1 MPDDLIMQEFIP
13 TRRQHIFKGTH
24 GAHCARA
31 CRVRRAD
38 GTSVVATLLSDGTVR
53 LWDERTLAPVGP
65 PLPVLGGWVPDELAV
80 VRDETG
86 RELLSC
92 GTSEGEFAWLWDPA
106 TGEQVVG
113 TAVEWTGEA
122 SVVDLDESLAS
133 ALRRRTGSVIA
144 LQRLPDSD
152 TVVAAHEGESR
163 LRLWNLQSGE
173 ETGAIDAPSGCS
185 LAVTKGPTG
194 EPVVATTAGSAS
206 EGREVIRLYDPATGR
221 LVDELAG
228 HTEGVT
234 GLLALNGADGRPL
247 LASASFDG
255 TVRLWDVSDRAPVG
269 RVLSGHTSG
278 VDSLALVPGLRQ
290 PVIVSGGM
298 DNTVRRWDVATGTQ
312 IGEALP
318 AGDRV
323 LALTALCGP
332 DRRPMIA
339 AGNQNTDV
347 VRLWEAESGRLVGE
361 LPDVRQSGT
370 CDLATLQHP
379 GGDLIAQSTFW
390 GGEITVWD
398 PATLAPVGPPL
409 QGHTEGVYGHG
420 VMAILLPWKTA
431 ERTALVSGGCDGTIR
446 LWPADLTTGRA
457 GPAPAA

>member
-13 TRRQHIFKGTH
+13 TRRQRVFKGTH

-31 CRVRRAD
+31 CRVRQAD

-53 LWDERTLAPVGP
+53 LWDEGTLAPVGP
-65 PLPVLGGWVPDELAV
+65 PLPVLASWVPDQLAV
-80 VRDETG
+80 VRDGTG

-92 GTSEGEFAWLWDPA
+92 GTSKGEFTWLWDPD
-106 TGEQVVG
+106 TGERVAE
-113 TAVEWTGEA
+113 TSVEWAGDT

-133 ALRRRTGSVIA
+133 ALKRRTGSVIA
-144 LQRLPDSD
+144 LQRLPGSD
-152 TVVAAHEGESR
+152 TVVAAYKGEPR

-173 ETGAIDAPSGCS
+173 ETGGIDVPSGSS

-194 EPVVATTAGSAS
+194 EPIVATTAQSTS

-228 HTEGVT
+228 HTKGVT
-234 GLLALNGADGRPL
+234 GLLAFTGADGRPL

-255 TVRLWDVSDRAPVG
+255 TVCLWDLSGRAPES
-269 RVLSGHTSG
+269 RVLSGHASG
-278 VDSLALVPGLRQ
+278 VDRLALVPGLRQ

-318 AGDRV
+318 ASDRV

-332 DRRPMIA
+332 GRRPMIA
-339 AGNQNTDV
+339 AGNENTDV

-370 CDLATLQHP
+370 HDLATLQHP

-390 GGEITVWD
+390 GEFTVWD
-398 PATLAPVGPPL
+398 PATLAPAGPPL
-409 QGHTEGVYGHG
+409 RGHTEGVYGHG
-420 VMAILLPWKTA
+420 VMATLLPWKTA
-431 ERTALVSGGCDGTIR
+431 EGTALVSGGCDGTIR
-446 LWPADLTTGRA
+446 LWPADLTTGRVS
-457 GPAPAA
+457 PAPAA